1 MKKVVW
7 ILAIVSVLSANGVG
21 CASVSSGVEVDRYS
35 IVVDAGHGG
44 VDSGTIGVI
53 TSNKESELNLLI
65 ANALGEYLTQA
76 GVKVTYTRQTNDGLY
91 GELTNGFKMRDMQ
104 ARRDIITSA
113 NPDIVVSIHLN
124 KFAIPSR
131 RGVQVYYQ
139 TGRDS
144 GETLAGSIQDIF
156 NTHVNLPQSGRGY
169 EAQRGDFYMCRCVSV
184 PACIVECGFLSNP
197 EDDRLLDTAEYRDQ
211 IAYYIYAGIMNYLMK
226 R

>member
-1 MKKVVW
+1 MKRIVW
-7 ILAIVSVLSANGVG
+7 ILTVVSIVATATLG

-44 VDSGTIGVI
+44 VDSGTIGVV
-53 TSNKESELNLLI
+53 TSNKESDLNLLI
-65 ANALGEYLTQA
+65 ANALGEYLRQA
-76 GVKVTYTRQTNDGLY
+76 GVKVTYTRQTKDGLY
-91 GELTNGFKMRDMQ
+91 GELTSGFKMRDMQ

-113 NPDIVVSIHLN
+113 KPDMVVSIHLN
-124 KFAIPSR
+124 KFAISSR

-139 TGRDS
+139 TGRDR

-156 NTHVNLPQSGRGY
+156 NTHVNLSQSGRGY
-169 EAQRGDFYMCRCVSV
+169 EAQAGDFYMCRCVDV

-197 EDDRLLDTAEYRDQ
+197 EDDMLLDTEAYRTQ
-211 IAYYIYAGIMNYLMK
+211 IAYYIYVGIMNYLMK